1 MPNIEVTLNGSK
13 VAATTEMTI
22 LDLAKKHSIEIPTL
36 CHDEELKPYGSC
48 WVCAVEVKGRR
59 GFVTSCGTYLTD
71 GMEITTDNEEIHQAR
86 KMALELLISDHYA
99 DCEAPCKIACPDHVD
114 VQSYVSL
121 IANGQY
127 HEAVKVIK
135 DTLPMPLSIGRVCP
149 AFCEKECRRQLV
161 EDPIAIRQLK
171 RYAADEDLDDCWTY
185 VPEKLPAKGKK
196 VAIIGGGP
204 SGLTCGYYLTN
215 NGYDV
220 DVFEAS
226 PQAGGWLRYGIPEY
240 RLPKAILDK
249 EIELMCTN
257 GMQIHYNQV
266 MGKDFYLDEL
276 SKKYDAVYVA
286 IGAQNAVPM
295 PVKGSDLE
303 GCYLGVDFLKAHAL
317 GNAPKLGKKVAIVG
331 GGNTAI
337 DCARTSVRLGAEV
350 SIIYRRTRDEM
361 PAEPF
366 EIDAAEHEG
375 VKFFMLSNPVEYM
388 GEAGILKEVKIE
400 KMKLGE
406 PDSSGRRRPE
416 PTGEFFNLQFDNI
429 IAAISQV
436 PDTEA
441 FNMQQNQIDGKVFP
455 ISRWSTAIVNEDN
468 MFTGLKNV
476 FAGGDFRRGA
486 ATAIEAIAD
495 GRLAAEM
502 MDKFLSGEAMQPPK
516 NRFDS
521 KKGLKIKEI
530 SKLEYEQYDKRKRI
544 HMPEIEIAEAK
555 TTFDEVELG
564 FSLKQAKTEA
574 ERCLECGCQVNETC
588 FLRQYATDYNVDPVR
603 FFGSVNKHPIDATH
617 PYILRDANKC
627 VSCGRCIRTC
637 AEIQGAAV
645 LGYIYRGF
653 PTVVAPEF
661 GQSLT
666 ETSCESCGKCINV
679 CPVGALVER
688 NLYYKMNPLS
698 KEVTIQSCGLC
709 GTGCSIKVEVQ
720 TDKVVRI
727 STPESNNEP
736 IINSG
741 FNGRNIC
748 FNGRF
753 GWQSLFNA
761 DRLKMPMHKTK
772 NGWKELGWTD
782 AVKLIEEHFKSA
794 KTHRFEITP
803 MATIEEMLILK
814 EIASNTKGK
823 LASNGYKEMF
833 SDSLWPVY
841 PNEMPYFQLK
851 KYEVIVVIGEVSH
864 TLRTIIRLHQR
875 QGKKLILVKPEESN
889 FNRFADEVYTSI
901 EEIVPDMNMLFIYNL
916 NHTSEADAFEIWQKA
931 AQVNTSGSNV
941 LMTSDFSNLT
951 GLLALGIKSDNTQA
965 DFMLSWGAYP
975 EASDTKGF
983 RVAIVPFMDDN
994 APVDLL
1000 LPQPTYLEIDG
1011 TAIANAGIVTT
1022 YRNPADSNLLHHLLK
1037 MSYELNWISPTLA
1050 EPSYWNQKAE
1060 SLISTLQMLQ
1070 RPEELKNKPIAVQ
1083 TGINLKLKDLFEKR
1097 KKGQTGFPKEI

>member
-1 MPNIEVTLNGSK
+1 MAKIEVILNGKK
-13 VAATTEMTI
+13 VAAETGMTI
-22 LDLAKKHSIEIPTL
+22 LDLATRYDIEIPTL

-59 GFVTSCGTYLTD
+59 GFVTACGTYISE
-71 GMEITTDNEEIHQAR
+71 GMEITTSNEEINQAR

-114 VQSYVSL
+114 VQGYVSL

-161 EDPIAIRQLK
+161 EEPIAIRQLK
-171 RYAADEDLDDCWTY
+171 RYAADEDLNDHWNY
-185 VPEKLPAKGKK
+185 VPEKQPDKGKK
-196 VAIIGGGP
+196 VAIIGAGP

-215 NGYDV
+215 NGYEV

-226 PQAGGWLRYGIPEY
+226 PEAGGWLRYGIPEY

-257 GMQIHYNQV
+257 GMKIHKNTV
-266 MGKDFYLDEL
+266 MGKDIYLDEL
-276 SKKYDAVYVA
+276 SRKYDAVYVA
-286 IGAQNAVPM
+286 IGAQKAVPM
-295 PVKGSDLE
+295 PVKGSELQ

-350 SIIYRRTRDEM
+350 SIIYRRTKEEM
-361 PAEPF
+361 PADQF

-375 VKFFMLSNPVEYM
+375 VQFYMLSNPVEYM
-388 GEAGILKEVKIE
+388 GENGILKEIKIE
-400 KMKLGE
+400 KMQLGE

-416 PTGEFFNLQFDNI
+416 PTGDYFTLQFDSI

-436 PDTEA
+436 PETETFSLPENKVEGA
-441 FNMQQNQIDGKVFP
+441 VFP

-495 GRLAAEM
+495 GKTASIM
-502 MDKFLSGEAMQPPK
+502 IDKFLQGEAMSPPK
-516 NRFDS
+516 ARFDS
-521 KKGLKIKEI
+521 KKAGKVKDI
-530 SKLEYEQYDKRKRI
+530 SKTEYGQFDCRPRV
-544 HMPEIEIAEAK
+544 HMPEIELPKARSSFE
-555 TTFDEVELG
+555 EVELG
-564 FSLKQAKTEA
+564 FEQKQAKLEA

-588 FLRQYATDYNVDPVR
+588 FLRQYATDYEVDPVR
-603 FFGSVNKHPIDATH
+603 FMGSENHHPIDSTH
-617 PYILRDANKC
+617 PFILRDANKC
-627 VSCGRCIRTC
+627 VNCGRCIRTC

-688 NLYYKMNPLS
+688 NLNYKMNPLP
-698 KEVTIQSCGLC
+698 KTITIQSCGLC
-709 GTGCSIKVEVQ
+709 GTGCSIKVETE

-727 STPESNNEP
+727 STPELKDKP
-736 IINSG
+736 IVNAG

-753 GWQSLFNA
+753 GWQSLFA
-761 DRLKMPMHKTK
+761 KERLTQPMQKTK
-772 NGWKELGWTD
+772 AGWIDISWAD
-782 AVKLIEEHFKSA
+782 AVALIKEKQIA
-794 KTHRFEITP
+794 TGVRRFEITP
-803 MATIEEMLILK
+803 FATLEEMLLLK
-814 EIASNTKGK
+814 KVAENTKSV
-823 LASNGYKEMF
+823 LASNDYSPLF
-833 SDSLWPVY
+833 TDSLWQTSP
-841 PNEMPYFQLK
+841 EEKPYFQLK
-851 KYEVIVVIGEVSH
+851 KYKTFVVVGKISH
-864 TLRTIIRLHQR
+864 TLRTMIRLHQR
-875 QGKKLILVKPEESN
+875 KGKKLILVNQPECG
-889 FNRFADEVYTSI
+889 FNRFA
-901 EEIVPDMNMLFIYNL
+901 EETYDKLDAVNADTDMLFIYSI
-916 NHTSEADAFEIWQKA
+916 NHTSEEDAFALWQKA
-931 AQVNTSGSNV
+931 LAVNTCECNV
-941 LMTSDFSNLT
+941 LMTSEYPNLT
-951 GLLALGIKSDNTQA
+951 GMLALGINPESTKA
-965 DFMLSWGAYP
+965 GFVFGYGAYP
-975 EASDTKGF
+975 QSAEKGAF
-983 RVAIVPFMDDN
+983 KTAVMPFMDEG

-1000 LPQPTYLEIDG
+1000 LPQATYLELEG
-1011 TAIANAGIVTT
+1011 TAIANAGIVT
-1022 YRNPADSNLLHHLLK
+1022 RFHNPAKSNLFNLLLK
-1037 MSYELNWISPTLA
+1037 AMYELEWISPNWA
-1050 EPSYWNQKAE
+1050 EPVYWNSKAE
-1060 SLISTLQMLQ
+1060 QFIQSAKMLIK
-1070 RPEELKNKPIAVQ
+1070 PEKLQ
-1083 TGINLKLKDLFEKR
+1083 TGKAEPGFVISKSLESLHGLIN
-1097 KKGQTGFPKEI
+1097 KKQSGFPKEI